1 MSSEEAGAN
10 PKPRTKRKPPR
21 KAPRD
26 RSVSRAA
33 ERNYRVHAL
42 LGLATKQGYG
52 PIDLMGVATK
62 GWKCSP
68 TVAARLV
75 AEAYE
80 LAIQGTSLYDRL
92 RMGAIQVSRLESLL
106 RSTMAAKQHQT
117 ALGVLAEL
125 NRFILSIDKF
135 ERAQQESG
143 DGGAGENSLT
153 NEEQEALD
161 REGDF

>member
-10 PKPRTKRKPPR
+10 PKRRRRKP
-21 KAPRD
+21 D
-26 RSVSRAA
+26 RTLSRAA
-33 ERNYRVHAL
+33 EKNYRIHAL
-42 LGLATKQGYG
+42 LGLAVKQGYG
-52 PIDLMGVATK
+52 PIELMGVATK

-80 LAIQGTSLYDRL
+80 LCIQGTSLYDRQ
-92 RMGAIQVSRLESLL
+92 RMGAVQVSRMENLL
-106 RSTMAAKQHQT
+106 RAAMQAKQHQT
-117 ALGVLAEL
+117 ALGVIAEI

-135 ERAQQESG
+135 ERAQQEAG
-143 DGGAGENSLT
+143 DGGAGDT
-153 NEEQEALD
+153 PPTPEEQEALD